1 MRPKIERPED
11 TISVEEFRRALGVRR
26 ELLNQA
32 LRAGRVRALRWGNTW
47 IIPRSEV
54 RRIQIEGGERIARL
68 LGKIE
73 P

>member
-1 MRPKIERPED
+1 MKPKPEPLAD
-11 TISVEEFRRALGVRR
+11 TISVEEFRRALAVPRD
-26 ELLNQA
+26 LVNDA

-54 RRIQIEGGERIARL
+54 RRIQTEGGERIARF